1 MVIYFILAILW
12 SLTFEN
18 IAMYVKIDLSFNEKI
33 LNLILWPI
41 MLIIFLDSFFKRIN
55 KY

>member
-41 MLIIFLDSFFKRIN
+41 MLIIFLDGFFKCIN
-55 KY
+55 KN

>member
-12 SLTFEN
+12 GLIFEN
-18 IAMYVKIDLSFNEKI
+18 IALSVKIDLSFNEKI

>member
-12 SLTFEN
+12 SLIFEN
-18 IAMYVKIDLSFNEKI
+18 VAMYVKI